1 MKATKT
7 ILILLLSAIAVSCM
21 STAERFA
28 KRVNQDMIVTDRN
41 DLIGEIRGFN
51 APDFKNDSPVWH
63 VSVDTNCVTI
73 LIQGEFADK
82 DSLYQYSIKEHYL
95 IDIPAKGYHHFC
107 PDTISIYDASGDVF
121 LIVPPYCN
129 R

>member
-1 MKATKT
+1 MTMNKT
-7 ILILLLSAIAVSCM
+7 ILCLALSAFHLSCASPAEKFARKVSQ
-21 STAERFA
+21 E
-28 KRVNQDMIVTDRN
+28 MIETDRN

-51 APDFKNDSPVWH
+51 APDFKNDIPVWD

-95 IDIPAKGYHHFC
+95 IDIPAKGYYHFC
-107 PDTISIYDASGDVF
+107 PDTITLYNASGGKPK
-121 LIVPPYCN
+121 IIPPYN
-129 R
+129 